1 MGRAE
6 WLKQRYYRWR
16 KYVPARLLYHA
27 DYFRIL
33 QLSGAPPHVLDAVI
47 DERLRHVLRAAVCH
61 VPFYR
66 RCMRLSAAELAHEP
80 ARELLAR
87 FPFIDKRTVMAQQRD
102 FLDERVNPR
111 WLIYTTSSGST
122 GEGIGM
128 WRTKR
133 LADIEKAFFAHAWSR
148 LGFSFDKARYLR
160 IGADAVRPGHEA
172 PTRVWGNRL
181 LLSPYH
187 LADEHKAAIRAAL
200 NRFRPRFVH
209 AYPST
214 VTALAHML
222 APGELDFEVGAV
234 LLASEPVKAG
244 QLAAIEKL
252 LRCPISISYG
262 LTERTNLAFAEGSGG
277 VCSAYRFNRLYAVN
291 ENRVNVHG
299 AEIVGTSLWNDVMP
313 LIRYRTG
320 DYGTIG
326 PDGACQAIDGR
337 EQDFLIDRD
346 GRHIPGLTVIIDAD
360 TWDFVRTWQ
369 IWQSRPGAITIALVP
384 RSGTLTPAQRQL
396 VLARQ
401 RERWGEFFDISVQAV
416 PEVLPAPG
424 GKHRF
429 VISSVATSRPAS
441 AATSRPQMH

>member
-1 MGRAE
+1 MARSE
-6 WLKQRYYRWR
+6 WLKRRYYRWR
-16 KYVPARLLYHA
+16 QYVPARLLYHS

-33 QLSGAPPHVLDAVI
+33 QLSGAPPHMLDAVI
-47 DERLRHVLRAAVCH
+47 DERLRHVLRSAVRH

-66 RCMRLSAAELAHEP
+66 RCMRLSAAELAHAP
-80 ARELLAR
+80 AHELLAC

-102 FLDERVNPR
+102 FLDERFNPR

-122 GEGIGM
+122 GEGVGV
-128 WRTKR
+128 WRTRR
-133 LADIEKAFFAHAWSR
+133 LADIEKAFFTHAWSR
-148 LGFSFDKARYLR
+148 FGFSFDKAQYLR
-160 IGADAVRPGHEA
+160 IGADAARGRHEA
-172 PTRVWGNRL
+172 PARVWGNRL

-187 LADEHKAAIRAAL
+187 LGEEHKAAILDAL

-214 VTALAHML
+214 VATLAHML
-222 APGELDFEVGAV
+222 APGELDFEVAAV
-234 LLASEPVKAG
+234 LLGSEPVKAG
-244 QLAAIEKL
+244 QLGAIEKL
-252 LRCPISISYG
+252 FRCPISISYG
-262 LTERTNLAFAEGSGG
+262 LTERTNLGFAEGSGG

-291 ENRVNVHG
+291 ENRLNAHG

-326 PDGACQAIDGR
+326 ADGACQAIDGR
-337 EQDFLIDRD
+337 EQDFLLDRT
-346 GRHIPGLTVIIDAD
+346 GRRIPGLTVIIDPD

-369 IWQSRPGAITIALVP
+369 IWQSRPGAVTIALVP
-384 RSGTLTPAQRQL
+384 RAGTLTSAQQQL

-401 RERWGEFFDISVQAV
+401 RERWGEFFDISVQVV
-416 PEVLPAPG
+416 PEVVRAPG

-429 VISSVATSRPAS
+429 VVSNVSG
-441 AATSRPQMH
+441 